1 MQRVIAYFFLL
12 IIVNVVFFHPMS
24 SVDRELHL
32 FSDPVNSLAEFVVE
46 VCLQIEDVH
55 PGDERESESD
65 HFNLS
70 KLFKASGASSMLTVR
85 HNYLLVDQAIAVL
98 PLVITVQDFIRLATP
113 PPEFIA

>member
-70 KLFKASGASSMLTVR
+70 KLFKASGASSMLTIR
-85 HNYLLVDQAIAVL
+85 HNYLLVNQAVAARPVVFIF
-98 PLVITVQDFIRLATP
+98 QDFIRLTTP
-113 PPEFIA
+113 PPEVVA